1 MRIAWLAVLGDKED
15 DWVKGWV
22 FRSGCARSSPKFGHS
37 ICLEAGMAAAKPN
50 TAGETQGHGE
60 VYLKSVHDGKAYKT
74 RQNIA
79 KGDAPLHL
87 KAHRTVHYTM
97 CQWLFNGM
105 VCALGGKVTTTAGWC
120 VKSALAITSTRT
132 PRKIIVYTE
141 RAGWSR
147 TSTGSRDLEGTSH
160 LGGKA
165 PGSKSSANLIHGHLH
180 NSQRLRQ
187 LKCNCNASN
196 RLGEHRD
203 WSNIY

>member
-1 MRIAWLAVLGDKED
+1 MARALWDGARVRIAWLAVLGDKED

-132 PRKIIVYTE
+132 PRKIIVYRKPRE
-141 RAGWSR
+141 QDGAGHRQGQEISR
-147 TSTGSRDLEGTSH
+147 GQVIWEARRQAP
-160 LGGKA
+160 KA
-165 PGSKSSANLIHGHLH
+165 VPT
-180 NSQRLRQ
+180 
-187 LKCNCNASN
+187 
-196 RLGEHRD
+196 
-203 WSNIY
+203 